1 MNSGMRAKPP
11 ESLLADR
18 NVAALFVET
27 GGVYPESFEQASRAI
42 QTLKDTPPFTNRY
55 VKL

>member
-1 MNSGMRAKPP
+1 MLPGEGPP
-11 ESLLADR
+11 TRRQLRYLELLAVKKGR
-18 NVAALFVET
+18 SFPS
-27 GGVYPESFEQASRAI
+27 PESFEQASRAI

>member
-1 MNSGMRAKPP
+1 MKGRSFP
-11 ESLLADR
+11 S
-18 NVAALFVET
+18 
-27 GGVYPESFEQASRAI
+27 PESFEQASRAI